1 MATKTKL
8 ETAIERQA
16 GNLDEAQQRLVMS
29 QFSTYD
35 WNRRRIQQIEGI
47 IELGEGGGKP
57 IDAKTR
63 KALMTER
70 HQLTVDNVS
79 ISTKLFMQLKGTGG
93 SEDEFDAFLKGGK

>member
-8 ETAIERQA
+8 ESAVEKQA
-16 GNLDEAQQRLVMS
+16 KTLDDAQYRLLMA

-35 WNRRRIQQIEGI
+35 WNRRRIEQIEGI
-47 IELGEGGGKP
+47 IELGESSGKP
-57 IDAKTR
+57 LDAKSR

-79 ISTKLFMQLKGTGG
+79 ISTKLFMQLKNTGVT
-93 SEDEFDAFLKGGK
+93 EDEFDEFLKGGR

>member
-8 ETAIERQA
+8 ESAINKQA
-16 GNLDEAQQRLVMS
+16 SSLDEAQYRLLMA

-35 WNRRRIQQIEGI
+35 WNRRRIEQIESI
-47 IELGEGGGKP
+47 IELGEGGGNPLDPK
-57 IDAKTR
+57 AR

-79 ISTKLFMQLKGTGG
+79 ISTKLFMQLKGTGI

>member
-1 MATKTKL
+1 MAIDK
-8 ETAIERQA
+8 QA
-16 GNLDEAQQRLVMS
+16 GNLDEAQYRLVMA

-35 WNRRRIQQIEGI
+35 WNRRRIEQIENL

-57 IDAKTR
+57 LDAKAR

-79 ISTKLFMQLKGTGG
+79 ISTKLFMQLKNTGVT
-93 SEDEFDAFLKGGK
+93 EDEFDEFMKGGR